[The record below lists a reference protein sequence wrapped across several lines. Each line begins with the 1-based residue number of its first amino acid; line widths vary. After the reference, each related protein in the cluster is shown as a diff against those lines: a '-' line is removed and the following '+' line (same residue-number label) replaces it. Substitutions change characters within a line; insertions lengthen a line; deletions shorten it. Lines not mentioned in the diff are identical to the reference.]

1 MKKKDIAFKIIVSVI
16 LIILIILI
24 IAPAINVVSLNRA
37 KKAFEDSQNQVAQPE
52 QQEKPIEGD
61 TIEVQTDGT
70 TQNIEIN
77 TEELKN

>member
-1 MKKKDIAFKIIVSVI
+1 MKKKDIAFKIIVSMI

-37 KKAFEDSQNQVAQPE
+37 KKAFEESQKQVAQPE
-52 QQEKPIEGD
+52 QQEKPAEQN
-61 TIEVQTDGT
+61 TIEVQTNGT

-77 TEELKN
+77 TEEPKK